1 MGELSEQNKKQ
12 ELAFSEAGIT
22 ALLHGSGSFDVQ
34 AAFSKDIYLVHQMIV
49 GMRYQGGADDLV
61 EDLKPGSRVTF
72 LREPDNEYDHRA
84 VMAIDEHGRKIGYI
98 PRNQNA
104 IISALL
110 DAGKS
115 FYGIVPQEKEE
126 GYGSDLPQRGSYE
139 NKRDVPGALWVELY
153 MREFTGPEDLHQIPR
168 QGEQGS
174 YAVVYIGLTEE
185 EPVKI
190 REIFAIKV
198 INGEER
204 KSFHKYLEDATD
216 REAEKQM
223 IDGSE
228 QFVGFLPLVG
238 YQINGEKENLLS
250 EAYGVLLGKPFSNRT
265 IDTETMAQNHL
276 PDLEGSSLNE
286 IDEELV
292 LYSGDA
298 DGAER
303 YCRMTWAL
311 YRRMDR
317 SDLERRMSAAAV
329 RLTPL
334 DELKKK
340 HKISIH
346 TCSCLRREGFLL
358 LGDVM
363 DRSERDLLKIPQIGE
378 EQVKEITEFLEK
390 EHAVLSDEDF
400 EADYVSMSFPETLH
414 EFQENAYDTLLS
426 NYTEEERRELEALT
440 GDEKV
445 DRLND
450 LIDQKLELCRSL
462 GNHSA
467 RRGLLFLGASIGYRG
482 DFSDAGFGLLK
493 GEDGEQPD
501 KTNGY
506 LILALFYD
514 AMKKGQLRPEA
525 DQSMLKVCN
534 ELAHAIMS
542 WDLLKEAEDPAI
554 HAKAAKILYKDAV
567 SYARF
572 ALPTEETV
580 NMLMEIGWY
589 FYEGEAELEDGK
601 TVDLDPDP
609 ELSFKAFYYAEQFGD
624 SYGGEMKKRVL
635 NDFRK

>member
-1 MGELSEQNKKQ
+1 M
-12 ELAFSEAGIT
+12 
-22 ALLHGSGSFDVQ
+22 Q

-84 VMAIDEHGRKIGYI
+84 VMAIDERGRKIGYI

-115 FYGIVPQEKEE
+115 FYGIVPQEEEE

-174 YAVVYIGLTEE
+174 YAVVHIGLTEE
-185 EPVKI
+185 DPVKI

-204 KSFHKYLEDATD
+204 TSFHEYLEDVTD
-216 REAEKQM
+216 REAEKRM
-223 IDGSE
+223 IVGFE

-238 YQINGEKENLLS
+238 YQIDGEKENLLS
-250 EAYGVLLGKPFSNRT
+250 ENYGVLLGKPFSNRT
-265 IDTETMAQNHL
+265 IDIGTMVQNHL
-276 PDLEGSSLNE
+276 PDLSSYTLE
-286 IDEELV
+286 DIDEELD

-298 DGAER
+298 SGAEM

-311 YRRMDR
+311 YCRMDR
-317 SDLERRMSAAAV
+317 SDLERRLSEAAL

-334 DELKKK
+334 DEMKKK
-340 HKISIH
+340 HRISIH
-346 TCSCLRREGFLL
+346 TCSCLRREGFLI

-363 DRSERDLLKIPQIGE
+363 DRSERDLLKVPQFGQEQLE
-378 EQVKEITEFLEK
+378 EIKGI
-390 EHAVLSDEDF
+390 LSEGHVSLSEEDYA
-400 EADYVSMSFPETLH
+400 ADYVSMSFPENMD
-414 EFQENAYDTLLS
+414 EFRENAYDSFLS
-426 NYTEEERRELEALT
+426 CLTEEECDELEDLT
-440 GDEKV
+440 GDEKT
-445 DRLND
+445 DRIND
-450 LIDQKLELCRSL
+450 LIDQKLELSRSM

-467 RRGLLFLGASIGYRG
+467 YRAFLFFGAILGYKG
-482 DFSDAGFGLLK
+482 DFSEAGFSMLK
-493 GEDGEQPD
+493 GEAGEESD

-506 LILALFYD
+506 LTLALFYD
-514 AMKKGQLRPEA
+514 ACKNEQLRPEA

-534 ELAHAIMS
+534 ELAYAILS
-542 WDLLKEAEDPAI
+542 RDLLKEVEDPEI

-589 FYEGEAELEDGK
+589 FYEGEAELEDG
-601 TVDLDPDP
+601 TIVNLHPDP

-635 NDFRK
+635 DEFRK

>member
-1 MGELSEQNKKQ
+1 MTVGRKHSGSGMRKKPKKTMRIH
-12 ELAFSEAGIT
+12 EVNLLKKRMKM
-22 ALLHGSGSFDVQ
+22 ALL
-34 AAFSKDIYLVHQMIV
+34 
-49 GMRYQGGADDLV
+49 
-61 EDLKPGSRVTF
+61 
-72 LREPDNEYDHRA
+72 A
-84 VMAIDEHGRKIGYI
+84 VK
-98 PRNQNA
+98 
-104 IISALL
+104 L
-110 DAGKS
+110 
-115 FYGIVPQEKEE
+115 
-126 GYGSDLPQRGSYE
+126 
-139 NKRDVPGALWVELY
+139 
-153 MREFTGPEDLHQIPR
+153 
-168 QGEQGS
+168 
-174 YAVVYIGLTEE
+174 AVDQLT
-185 EPVKI
+185 
-190 REIFAIKV
+190 KV
-198 INGEER
+198 ILIRQMGVKVILRMDSPER
-204 KSFHKYLEDATD
+204 ATMEMAPATTVMTKM
-216 REAEKQM
+216 RT
-223 IDGSE
+223 IT
-228 QFVGFLPLVG
+228 
-238 YQINGEKENLLS
+238 ENLLS

-378 EQVKEITEFLEK
+378 EQVKEITEILEK

-554 HAKAAKILYKDAV
+554 HAKAK
-567 SYARF
+567 
-572 ALPTEETV
+572 TENTS
-580 NMLMEIGWY
+580 
-589 FYEGEAELEDGK
+589 A
-601 TVDLDPDP
+601 
-609 ELSFKAFYYAEQFGD
+609 
-624 SYGGEMKKRVL
+624 KKR
-635 NDFRK
+635 